1 MSTTEHK
8 MQERLTQLL
17 RELRLP
23 AIRHGYQ
30 EASRQARSNTMS
42 YEAFLLALCEAE
54 HQERLDN
61 RIERYTRQSGL
72 PREKTLA
79 ALDLER
85 MGHKTAVQLR
95 TLLEGDFLQRR
106 ENVLAFGNP
115 GSGKTHLLCAI
126 GHELIQAGRR
136 IYFTQCSMLVQHLL
150 RAKRDLRLERA
161 LKTLSRYEAI
171 IIDDI
176 GYIQQDRDEMEVL
189 FALFAHRYERG
200 SILLSSNL
208 PFSQWERIFKDPM
221 TTAAAIDRIIHHSVI
236 FELNLPSY
244 RMHQAQQHS
253 AWETE
258 ASDINTS

>member
-1 MSTTEHK
+1 MNTTEHK

-23 AIRHGYQ
+23 AIRQGYP
-30 EASRQARSNTMS
+30 ESAREARSNAMS
-42 YEAFLLALCEAE
+42 YEAFLLSLCELE
-54 HQERLDN
+54 NQERLEH
-61 RIERYTRQSGL
+61 RIERHLRQSCL

-79 ALDLER
+79 ALDVAR

-95 TLLEGDFLQRR
+95 TLLEGDFLQRN

-126 GHELIQAGRR
+126 GHELIQAGHR
-136 IYFTQCSMLVQHLL
+136 IYFAQCSLLVQQLL
-150 RAKRDLRLERA
+150 RAKRDLRLERS
-161 LKTLSRYEAI
+161 LKALSRYEAI

-176 GYIQQDRDEMEVL
+176 GYVQQDRDEMEVL
-189 FALFAHRYERG
+189 FELFSHRYERG

-244 RMHQAQQHS
+244 RRQHAQQQN
-253 AWETE
+253 AREKE
-258 ASDINTS
+258 LQEEN